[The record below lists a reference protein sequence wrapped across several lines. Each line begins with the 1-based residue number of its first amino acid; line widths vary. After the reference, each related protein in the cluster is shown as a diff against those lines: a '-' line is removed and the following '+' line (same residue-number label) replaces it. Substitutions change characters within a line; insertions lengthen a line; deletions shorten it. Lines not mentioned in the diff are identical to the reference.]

1 MKKVILIFGALMFSS
16 FLYGEAIDID
26 SCFAEALQ
34 KSNVIKSREMAI
46 KASSSDSRSAFYNFF
61 PTAKI
66 AYKYM
71 KVEYYKKPGPIILPI
86 SDPPVEFEIPLPEWQ
101 NALEVSIMQ
110 PITPLWSVDKGYT
123 AKKLVTEIERLRL
136 TSDSNQ
142 LRANIVEFYNS
153 YFMLEEASELID
165 ETDLYLKKYK
175 QIAENFIAE
184 EMSDKRAALKIDI
197 ELERVEKEKQNILG
211 NQSVIKTAIAL
222 LLDRDE
228 NSFTLKPGEKKSV
241 HISKSYE
248 ELLEIQESMRPEIKM
263 LKKSDIIAEKVRDTN
278 YLPFIPTVALVAG
291 YNNDFSHSDYSPE
304 GSFYVGG
311 AAEWGIG
318 FDFFSNYHKF
328 GKADAEMIKTKL
340 DNAESKKQMTLQIKS
355 LYSSILVK
363 ESEIKL
369 SEKEII
375 EAKEN
380 LRIEENKYKEKM
392 TTEADLLSALLSFKR
407 AATSAITAY
416 YNHNTAIN
424 SLSGILG
431 VKVDDITNSEQEKEK

>member
-1 MKKVILIFGALMFSS
+1 MKKVFFIFGALIISS
-16 FLYGEAIDID
+16 FLYGEAIDAD

-34 KSNVIKSREMAI
+34 KSNAIKSREMAI
-46 KASSSDSRSAFYNFF
+46 KASSSDSDSTFYNFF

-66 AYKYM
+66 SYKYM
-71 KVEYYKKPGPIILPI
+71 KIEYYKKPGPIILPI

-328 GKADAEMIKTKL
+328 GKADAEMVKTKL